1 VNNASLFAFAS
12 LEETTDEQL
21 HKMLDTNLWGTII
34 TCREALKHFGK
45 DGGSIINIGSMS
57 SERFSA
63 GAVAYTA
70 SKAGITGVTGV
81 LAVEL
86 ASRGIRVNQIN
97 PGAVDTEG
105 ARAIGAMS
113 DEARAAHIARTPLGR
128 VGTPADI
135 ASVAVFL
142 ASDEARRV
150 TRRSDLSARARRPL
164 CGHTGHRLLQRR
176 ACSCEGLWVRKLGTP
191 RPVRRLGRVFHNQF
205 DDSPDAFARPKPCH
219 RNPEVDARSDATS
232 GEPIAVDA
240 DACAAGL
247 GAKLSERFPCTPVH
261 RRTVASQQAGGP
273 EQQ

>member
-1 VNNASLFAFAS
+1 MFAFAL
-12 LEETTDEQL
+12 LEQTTDEQL

-70 SKAGITGVTGV
+70 SKAGHYRSDWRAGGGACLT
-81 LAVEL
+81 
-86 ASRGIRVNQIN
+86 RHPVNQIN

-142 ASDEARRV
+142 ASDEARW
-150 TRRSDLSARARRPL
+150 L
-164 CGHTGHRLLQRR
+164 TGECL
-176 ACSCEGLWVRKLGTP
+176 AVSGGLR
-191 RPVRRLGRVFHNQF
+191 
-205 DDSPDAFARPKPCH
+205 
-219 RNPEVDARSDATS
+219 
-232 GEPIAVDA
+232 
-240 DACAAGL
+240 
-247 GAKLSERFPCTPVH
+247 
-261 RRTVASQQAGGP
+261 
-273 EQQ
+273 